1 MSALFGGG
9 RSALPAARGADPL
22 PPPPERSASQ
32 TSALAEQ
39 QRAEF
44 AKRGGRSST
53 FLSGARSRGAG
64 GSQGA
69 ASVRFLGGA
78 ART

>member
-1 MSALFGGG
+1 MSALFSKPQLPEV
-9 RSALPAARGADPL
+9 RSVDPL
-22 PPPPERSASQ
+22 PPPPERTSTE

-39 QRAEF
+39 QRARF

-78 ART
+78 AGT